1 MHGSFL
7 ALSNSKRGNCS
18 SSELECHA
26 EAAYHK
32 PDRQSSVRGQ
42 LRLQKDMWSPQSRRA
57 GTSGPSQSGCW
68 RCTANHMPKVKGE
81 SNVSHISKLK
91 SDDPWCVPQ
100 PAEATAKSSTT
111 GDRRD
116 CTAAVRKQSVRLFI
130 PT

>member
-1 MHGSFL
+1 
-7 ALSNSKRGNCS
+7 
-18 SSELECHA
+18 
-26 EAAYHK
+26 
-32 PDRQSSVRGQ
+32 
-42 LRLQKDMWSPQSRRA
+42 
-57 GTSGPSQSGCW
+57 
-68 RCTANHMPKVKGE
+68 MPKVKGE